1 MKSDY
6 YRTTVDLP
14 PTTSGVLELLDSHLK
29 ALRRQTLCILVAI
42 LLKKLPLLYSN
53 TLRITYLTLKIK
65 SNWYTIFMDIF
76 RINDDL
82 CYLRMLLPFCNGK
95 LSTIVKAANKLID
108 GLALSLFPQA
118 VIDGSTAT
126 SIYTDIIKYLCTM
139 INGNNV
145 SKDAFLN

>member
-1 MKSDY
+1 
-6 YRTTVDLP
+6 
-14 PTTSGVLELLDSHLK
+14 
-29 ALRRQTLCILVAI
+29 
-42 LLKKLPLLYSN
+42 
-53 TLRITYLTLKIK
+53 
-65 SNWYTIFMDIF
+65 MDIF